1 MRQPSFQPTWS
12 DLLFQKIFGG
22 FGKWDAVYFLKIA
35 EKGYSYEQYM
45 AFFPLYPWILR
56 TVTWIFTPAVKFLD
70 LSQLSALLV
79 CGWAVNSLFFTIAAV
94 SLYKLTLRLFK
105 RSKVALVSSLLFCI
119 NPASVFMSSLYTES
133 LFCCLQ
139 FTALFHLEHEISIA
153 VLLLFGLGCA
163 TRSNGIL
170 SCGFISHSILKHF
183 LSTELASLMVSS
195 DRLKLSHVFF
205 TVTTILKLLLLN
217 GIVLVPFILF
227 QLYGYSLFCL
237 PFTGDISHDKLS
249 WCNNWLPFPYSHIQ
263 DTYWNVGFL
272 RYFELKQ
279 IPNFFLAAP
288 MLILSSCSVL
298 AYCCHER
305 NCAAMKTLG
314 LLQRKHKQDNKAR

>member
-1 MRQPSFQPTWS
+1 MWLPSFQSTWS

-56 TVTWIFTPAVKFLD
+56 TVTCIFKPAVKFLD
-70 LSQLSALLV
+70 LSQRSALLV
-79 CGWAVNSLFFTIAAV
+79 CGWAVNTLFFTIAAV

-139 FTALFHLEHEISIA
+139 FTALYHLEHEISTV

-170 SCGFISHSILKHF
+170 SCGFVSHSVLKHF
-183 LSTELASLMVSS
+183 LSNELITSPMVSS
-195 DRLKLSHVFF
+195 DHLKLAHVFF
-205 TVTTILKLLLLN
+205 TVTTVLKLLLLN
-217 GIVLVPFILF
+217 GVVLVPFILF
-227 QLYGYSLFCL
+227 QLYGYSLYCL
-237 PFTGDISHDKLS
+237 PFTGDVSHDKL
-249 WCNNWLPFPYSHIQ
+249 
-263 DTYWNVGFL
+263 
-272 RYFELKQ
+272 
-279 IPNFFLAAP
+279 P
-288 MLILSSCSVL
+288 MV
-298 AYCCHER
+298 
-305 NCAAMKTLG
+305 
-314 LLQRKHKQDNKAR
+314 